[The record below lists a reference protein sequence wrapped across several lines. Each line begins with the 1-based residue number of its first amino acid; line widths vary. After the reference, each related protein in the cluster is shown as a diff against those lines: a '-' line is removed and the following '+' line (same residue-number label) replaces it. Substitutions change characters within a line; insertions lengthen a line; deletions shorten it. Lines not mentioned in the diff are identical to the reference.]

1 MVATISAGDM
11 VPDDDFR
18 FKSKDLQVPSQAFP
32 AAPLFTRLGL
42 AIAVCTSVVLSGC
55 ADRRGGPIAY
65 SPSNFGVPDAPTV
78 APLGAGYKIA
88 PLDTLTIK
96 VFKMP
101 DLSGDFDVDLA
112 GQISVPL
119 IGSVTATGYTTA
131 QLDEQLTQRLGAKY
145 LENPDVSIGVK
156 SSTSR
161 SVTVDGAV
169 NKAGGFPVTG
179 PVTLMQAVAQA
190 GGATPDA
197 NIRRVAIFRQIG
209 GKRQAAAFD
218 LSSIRRGEMEDPQV
232 YAGDIVIVDGS
243 SIKALQKKILGALPL
258 VNMFIPF

>member
-1 MVATISAGDM
+1 MVY
-11 VPDDDFR
+11 
-18 FKSKDLQVPSQAFP
+18 LQAFTAARALRGP
-32 AAPLFTRLGL
+32 AL
-42 AIAVCTSVVLSGC
+42 LSALCAAALVAGC
-55 ADRRGGPIAY
+55 ADRRGGPLAY
-65 SPSNFGVPDAPTV
+65 SPSNFGVPDAPAV
-78 APLGAGYKIA
+78 VPLGSGYKIA

-101 DLSGDFDVDLA
+101 DLSGDFEVDLT
-112 GQISVPL
+112 GQISIPL
-119 IGSVTATGYTTA
+119 IGSVTATDYTTA

-145 LENPDVSIGVK
+145 LENPDVSVGIK

-169 NKAGGFPVTG
+169 NRAGGFPVNG

-190 GGATPDA
+190 GGATPEA
-197 NIRRVAIFRQIG
+197 NIRRVAVFRQIG

-218 LSSIRRGEMEDPQV
+218 LASIRRGEMDDPQV

-243 SIKALQKKILGALPL
+243 SIKALQKQILNSLPI
-258 VNMFIPF
+258 VSMFTPF